1 MASQLVLS
9 LAEQAVMHRL
19 IAPASNLSASNLSDA
34 DLEEE
39 VTAPPQS
46 WPVLADPRFKA
57 FLRHW
62 AQNRPLINGKPGLVM
77 PRGAIDPV
85 AIRGCLANVWL
96 YQYLPEEE
104 DFLCTLAGEQVN
116 LAWGQS
122 LMGRR
127 ISQYMSP
134 AMLERVPHLYRRMM
148 TLPAIQVSRRRISPA
163 SGVEQSAERLIVPL
177 SDNAGRPWGVF
188 GLTLY
193 QLGGQGR
200 MTDTAAMPGRVTLY
214 PCTDLP
220 SDLP

>member
-1 MASQLVLS
+1 MASQLGLTFADQTVI
-9 LAEQAVMHRL
+9 HRL
-19 IAPASNLSASNLSDA
+19 IAPAASRASVPDA
-34 DLEEE
+34 DEE
-39 VTAPPQS
+39 VTGPPQA
-46 WPVLADPRFKA
+46 WPVLTDPRFKV

-62 AQNRPLINGKPGLVM
+62 AQNRAGLVM

-134 AMLERVPHLYRRMM
+134 AMLRHVPNLYRRMM
-148 TLPAIQVSRRRISPA
+148 SMPAIQVSRRRITPA

-177 SDNAGRPWGVF
+177 CDPAGRPWGVF

-193 QLGGQGR
+193 QLGFQAR
-200 MTDTAAMPGRVTLY
+200 VTDTTAMPGQVTLY
-214 PCTDLP
+214 PCADLP
-220 SDLP
+220 VDLP

>member
-1 MASQLVLS
+1 MAPQLVLS
-9 LAEQAVMHRL
+9 LAEQTVMHRL
-19 IAPASNLSASNLSDA
+19 IAPASNLSASSLSDA
-34 DLEEE
+34 DIEEE

-46 WPVLADPRFKA
+46 WPVLADPRFRT

-62 AQNRPLINGKPGLVM
+62 AQNRAGLVM

-134 AMLERVPHLYRRMM
+134 AMLARVPDLYRRMM
-148 TLPAIQVSRRRISPA
+148 SLPAIQVSRRRITPA
-163 SGVEQSAERLIVPL
+163 SGVEQSAERVIVPL

-193 QLGGQGR
+193 QLGGQAR
-200 MTDTAAMPGRVTLY
+200 ITDPAVFQGKVTLY
-214 PCTDLP
+214 PCADLP